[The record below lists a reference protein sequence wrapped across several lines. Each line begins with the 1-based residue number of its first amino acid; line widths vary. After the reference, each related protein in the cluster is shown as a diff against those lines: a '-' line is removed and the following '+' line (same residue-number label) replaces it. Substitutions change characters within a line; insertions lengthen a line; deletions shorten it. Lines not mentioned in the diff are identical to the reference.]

1 MKLGNS
7 YIFPEGKV
15 KNMGQGQGRL
25 GKKMIA
31 AAFNFISAV
40 EYNFLTSLTVSMK
53 CLISTYAA
61 LRPVRTE
68 SQKSRD

>member
-15 KNMGQGQGRL
+15 KNMGQGQGCL

-61 LRPVRTE
+61 HRPVRTE